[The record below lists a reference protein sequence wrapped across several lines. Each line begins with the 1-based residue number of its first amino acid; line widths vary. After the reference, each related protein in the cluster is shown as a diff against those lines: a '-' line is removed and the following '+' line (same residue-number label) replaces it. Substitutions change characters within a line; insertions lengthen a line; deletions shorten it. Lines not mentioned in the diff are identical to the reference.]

1 MSKERTYLHVN
12 NWINCKLCGKQLK
25 WLPCKMLP
33 DKQLAS
39 NEAHILIIVCK
50 SLNDTLMSLPY
61 IVLFTK
67 WKLAKSEVV
76 LPHSNDVFKLNFN
89 WKRIF
94 HVPNAGF
101 GNYNSG
107 VAQYTNSQANSSDK
121 NHAKNINQVK
131 KTFIQNTTINIQHL
145 YLKLR
150 IQLMISHQA

>member
-1 MSKERTYLHVN
+1 MHGKQGENTPTRK
-12 NWINCKLCGKQLK
+12 NWNLCGKQLK
-25 WLPCKMLP
+25 WLPCEMLP

-50 SLNDTLMSLPY
+50 SLNDTLNSLPH

-76 LPHSNDVFKLNFN
+76 LPHSNDVFKLNLN

-107 VAQYTNSQANSSDK
+107 VVQYTNRANSSDK
-121 NHAKNINQVK
+121 NHAKNNNQV
-131 KTFIQNTTINIQHL
+131 Q
-145 YLKLR
+145 
-150 IQLMISHQA
+150 